1 MNFSKLDSTD
11 KLAVYGSV
19 AVIVGAIVGGTVT
32 YLGWIAVLAAIGM
45 LAVIFLPQVS
55 PSTTLPGSRGSL
67 MVICGGAAAVVM
79 LLGLLTALGW
89 LGLYFTVLPVQAI
102 FFLVA
107 VAGGLVMGWAGWQV
121 FRAEGGKFQIGN
133 PQGPGA

>member
-1 MNFSKLDSTD
+1 MNFSKLDATD
-11 KLAVYGSV
+11 KLAVYGAV
-19 AVIVGAIVGGTVT
+19 AVIVGAIIGGTVT

-45 LAVIFLPQVS
+45 LAVVFMPQLS
-55 PSTTLPGSRGSL
+55 PSTTLPGSKGSL
-67 MVICGGAAAVVM
+67 LVVCGGAAAVIM

-89 LGLYFTVLPVQAI
+89 MGAYFSVFPVQAI

-121 FRAEGGKFQIGN
+121 FQAEGGRFQIGS